1 MTATVLVV
9 DDEPKVLDVIK
20 PFLEREGF
28 VVYTALT
35 GTDALRRVEEVNP
48 DIIVL
53 DWMLPE
59 RSGLDVCREIR
70 KSTRSVGVIML
81 TARTDETDRVLGL
94 EIGADDYIPKPFSLR
109 ELLARVRA
117 VLRRIQSTAT
127 IEETG
132 VIRRGDLVID
142 ETKYRVWR
150 RGQEIQLTPAEFQI
164 LQTLASRP
172 GVVYSRLQL
181 LKATLGDAYLNYER
195 TIDSHVSHLRKK
207 VEDDSAEPRYIQTVH
222 GVGYRFGEVT

>member
-1 MTATVLVV
+1 VTATVLVV

>member
-117 VLRRIQSTAT
+117 VLRRIQSTAS